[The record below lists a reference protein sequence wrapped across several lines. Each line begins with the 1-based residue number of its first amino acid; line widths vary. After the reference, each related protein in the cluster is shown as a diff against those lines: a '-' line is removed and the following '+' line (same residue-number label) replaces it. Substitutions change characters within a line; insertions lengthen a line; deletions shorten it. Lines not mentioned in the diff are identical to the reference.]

1 MNLKTVFNKL
11 IRFRTSSNFEDNVF
25 FAIQHK
31 KKTYEVVYPFL
42 YGFIAPIFI
51 GIVGIIVFQVGNH
64 IDISIIIGILGI
76 VIFLLILNRISN
88 LWQQVKSF

>member
-1 MNLKTVFNKL
+1 MNLKIIFDKL
-11 IRFRTSSNFEDNVF
+11 IKFRTSSDFEDKVL

-31 KKTYEVVYPFL
+31 RRTYEVIYPFL

-51 GIVGIIVFQVGNH
+51 GIVGIMAFQVGNNV
-64 IDISIIIGILGI
+64 DISIIISILGI

-88 LWQQVKSF
+88 LWKQVKSF